1 MVGKHRTPVRP
12 LSTGHADI
20 AYPGELLVNPSTG
33 DIIYVN
39 DEMIQISHKKPG
51 TLTVKQGT
59 TTVLNTTDL
68 SNNIT
73 LNIPEF
79 PDAILPTGL
88 TWTAGTTDGPIGK
101 LALSNSTTVSFAA
114 IPSASATA
122 SGVITTGA
130 QTIAGTKTFSSTITG
145 SISGNAGTATKLQ
158 NARTITVN
166 LESTSGASFDGS
178 ANVTPGVAGVLPI
191 ANGGTGA
198 ATAAEAL
205 TSLGAA
211 AASHN
216 HSTANITSGTLAV
229 ARGGTGVTT
238 NPSMLVNLAST
249 TAASVFAASPRPGIT
264 GTLPIANG
272 GTGSTTAEDAR
283 TALGITPANIGA
295 AASSHNHSAS
305 NITSGTL
312 GVARGGTGVTSNPS
326 MLVNLAST
334 TAASVFATSPRP
346 GVTGTLPIANGGTG
360 SATAADARTALGITP
375 ANIGAAASNHTHTSD
390 DITNLTDLNYYPTA
404 WAWTAGTTAGPTA
417 KLTGTG
423 MSAVSVAAIPAASAT
438 ASGIIT
444 TGTQTIAGA
453 KTFSSTITGSVSGNA
468 GTATKLQTARTITVN
483 LASVTGASFDG
494 SVNVTPGVTGVLPIA
509 NGGTGADTAAEA
521 LTALGAAAASHSH
534 SAANITSGTLAIARG
549 GTGVT
554 ANPSMLV
561 NLASTSA
568 ASVFATS
575 PRPGVTGTL
584 PIANGGTGATTAA
597 AARTAL
603 GAAASSHTHTSDD
616 ITDLTDLNYY
626 PTAWAWT
633 AGTTAG
639 PTAKITGTGMSAVSV
654 AAIPSA
660 SSSASGIMTTGTQT
674 IAGAKTFSTSVST
687 PKLTVS
693 TAGNTSGVSKVYDT
707 SIATGW
713 SGSSAPYT
721 KAVTVSGILATDRP
735 VIDFRPSG
743 TYSTDKTA
751 EEAFLNIY
759 RAVTA
764 ANKITFYA
772 HEKPTVAIPI
782 QVKVVR

>member
-59 TTVLNTTDL
+59 TTILNTTDL
-68 SNNIT
+68 YNNIT

-79 PDAILPTGL
+79 PDAILPTSL
-88 TWTAGTTDGPIGK
+88 TWTAGTTAGPIGK

-122 SGVITTGA
+122 SGIITTGT
-130 QTIAGTKTFSSTITG
+130 QTIAGAKTFSSTITG

-158 NARTITVN
+158 TARTITVN
-166 LESTSGASFDGS
+166 LASVTGASFDGS
-178 ANVTPGVAGVLPI
+178 ANVTPGVTGVLPI

-198 ATAAEAL
+198 DTAAEAL
-205 TSLGAA
+205 TALGAA
-211 AASHN
+211 AASHS
-216 HSTANITSGTLAV
+216 HSAANITSGTLAI
-229 ARGGTGVTT
+229 ARGGTGVTA
-238 NPSMLVNLAST
+238 NPSMLVNL
-249 TAASVFAASPRPGIT
+249 
-264 GTLPIANG
+264 
-272 GTGSTTAEDAR
+272 GST
-283 TALGITPANIGA
+283 
-295 AASSHNHSAS
+295 S
-305 NITSGTL
+305 
-312 GVARGGTGVTSNPS
+312 
-326 MLVNLAST
+326 
-334 TAASVFATSPRP
+334 AASVFATSPRP

-360 SATAADARTALGITP
+360 ATTAAAARTALG
-375 ANIGAAASNHTHTSD
+375 AAASSHTHTSD
-390 DITNLTDLNYYPTA
+390 DITDLTDLNYYPTA

-453 KTFSSTITGSVSGNA
+453 KTFSSTITGSISGNA

-494 SVNVTPGVTGVLPIA
+494 SANVTPGVTGVLPIA

-561 NLASTSA
+561 NLGSTSA

-687 PKLTVS
+687 PRLTVS

-713 SGSSAPYT
+713 SGSAAPYT

-772 HEKPTVAIPI
+772 HKKPTVAIPI